1 MYRIFQNEWTTV
13 DREKNDYDFV
23 LVKQRVIRAFP
34 ELEADV
40 IDIALNICKYK
51 EGECRTLLKGWN
63 EKKKPEM

>member
-1 MYRIFQNEWTTV
+1 MIG
-13 DREKNDYDFV
+13 
-23 LVKQRVIRAFP
+23 AFP
-34 ELEADV
+34 DLEADV